1 MATLVRVLILEDRP
15 ADAELLVR
23 ELERAGFAP
32 EWKRVDT
39 EAEFLAALD
48 TAWEIILADFALPQY
63 DALAALA
70 SLEARGLDIPF
81 ILVSGVIGEERAVAA
96 MKAGAADYVMK
107 DQLARLSPSVKRE
120 LREAAGRRKRRAA
133 EAELLASER
142 RYRQLFE
149 SSRDAILTLEP
160 PAWRFSSGNPAALAL
175 FGARTQSELVALG
188 LRDLSPERQPD
199 GRASEEKAREMIAT
213 AQHTGTHI
221 FEWTCRR
228 SSGEEFPA
236 TVLLSAAT
244 AGGGV
249 LLQATIRDVTEAKR
263 GEVARARLAT
273 AVEQAGEA
281 VVITDA
287 DATIVYVNP
296 AFEKMSG
303 YTRDEAVGRNPRF
316 LKSGK
321 QDAEFYRRMW
331 ATLAAGRVW
340 SGHLVN
346 RRKDGGLYQEDSS
359 ISPVRDGAGKI
370 VHYVGVKRDVTG
382 QKLLEDQLRHAQRME
397 SVGRLAGGIAHDFN
411 TLLTIINGSTQ
422 LALERVLAGDAL
434 RPELEEVLRA
444 GEKAASL
451 TRQLLAFS
459 RKQVLQPRVLG
470 LAGVVDAIEP
480 MLRRLIGE
488 DVQVVVT
495 PPRGA
500 DTVEADPGQIEQ
512 VLVNLVVNARDAMPQ
527 GGRLTVGVQEVAR
540 DAPPHAGRWVVLSVG
555 DTGAG
560 MDAAT
565 RERVFEPFFT
575 TKPVGE
581 GTGLGLSTVLGIVEQ
596 SGGFVEVES
605 EVGRGSTFEVH
616 LPWSPEPATDSR
628 SPPGVAAVRGSE
640 TVLVVDDV
648 EGLRLMAKRMLVPAG
663 YAVLTAG
670 DGLEALTVLE
680 SSEVDLVVTD
690 VVMPGMGGVKLAEEI
705 ARTRPGTR
713 VIFMSGYT
721 DDVVLRHGVSH
732 ASAQL
737 LNKPFTAAE
746 LTRAVRAALDRP
758 RSGD

>member
-1 MATLVRVLILEDRP
+1 MATPLHVLILEDRP
-15 ADAELLVR
+15 ADAELMAR

-32 EWKRVDT
+32 GWKRVDT
-39 EAEFLAALD
+39 EVEFLAALD
-48 TAWEIILADFALPQY
+48 SSWEIILADFALPQY

-107 DQLARLSPSVKRE
+107 DQLARLAPSVKRE
-120 LREAAGRRKRRAA
+120 LREAQGRRRRRTA
-133 EAELLASER
+133 ETELRASER

-160 PAWRFSSGNPAALAL
+160 PSWRFSSGNPAALAL
-175 FGARTQSELVALG
+175 FGLSTAEEVASLG
-188 LRDLSPERQPD
+188 VWDLSPERQPD

-213 AQHTGTHI
+213 AQRTGTH
-221 FEWTCRR
+221 FFQWTYRR
-228 SSGEEFPA
+228 PSGEDFPA
-236 TVLLSAAT
+236 TVLLSAASSD
-244 AGGGV
+244 GEPF
-249 LLQATIRDVTEAKR
+249 LQATVRDVS
-263 GEVARARLAT
+263 
-273 AVEQAGEA
+273 EQ
-281 VVITDA
+281 
-287 DATIVYVNP
+287 
-296 AFEKMSG
+296 
-303 YTRDEAVGRNPRF
+303 
-316 LKSGK
+316 
-321 QDAEFYRRMW
+321 
-331 ATLAAGRVW
+331 
-340 SGHLVN
+340 N
-346 RRKDGGLYQEDSS
+346 R
-359 ISPVRDGAGKI
+359 
-370 VHYVGVKRDVTG
+370 
-382 QKLLEDQLRHAQRME
+382 LEDRLRHAQRME

-411 TLLTIINGSTQ
+411 NLLTIINGSTQ

-470 LAGVVDAIEP
+470 LAGVVDAIQP

-488 DVQVVVT
+488 DVEVVVT

-500 DTVEADPGQIEQ
+500 DTVEADPSQVEQ
-512 VLVNLVVNARDAMPQ
+512 VLVNLAVNARDAMPR
-527 GGRLTVGVQEVAR
+527 GGRLTVGVREVAR

-560 MDAAT
+560 MDGPT
-565 RERVFEPFFT
+565 RVRIFEPFFT

-605 EVGRGSTFEVH
+605 EVGRGSTFHVH
-616 LPWSPEPATDSR
+616 LPWSPEPAKA
-628 SPPGVAAVRGSE
+628 PQALPGLAAARGSE

-648 EGLRLMAKRMLVPAG
+648 EGLRRMAKRMLVPAG

-746 LTRAVRAALDRP
+746 LTRAVRVALDRP